1 MEPKLPISRRP
12 WLLIRMT
19 NKTLVLKTNWM
30 AKTKMRII
38 MVLMMCKR
46 TKLMMCKRTKILMC
60 KRTKM
65 MMCKKTKLMISKR
78 TKMMM
83 WSPCDGA
90 CVKFPAFDRV
100 DGSLPRVGVR
110 G

>member
-1 MEPKLPISRRP
+1 
-12 WLLIRMT
+12 MT

-65 MMCKKTKLMISKR
+65 MMCKR

-90 CVKFPAFDRV
+90 RVKFPAFDRV
-100 DGSLPRVGVR
+100 DGFLPRVGV
-110 G
+110 GG